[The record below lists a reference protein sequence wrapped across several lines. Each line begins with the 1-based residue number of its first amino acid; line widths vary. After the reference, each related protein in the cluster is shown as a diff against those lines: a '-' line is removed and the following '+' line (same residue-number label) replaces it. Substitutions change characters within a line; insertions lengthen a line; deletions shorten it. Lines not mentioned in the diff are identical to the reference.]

1 MADNVIARKS
11 GNWNAFST
19 LPSVNKTPMGGLML
33 PVPYP
38 VYSPL
43 SQSQGTIGSV
53 KANSNTVWG
62 FDDTKVPT
70 TIGDAPGSGTGVKS
84 GTVGKDSW
92 PQEKSSTVKADDRK
106 VVRQDDKAEMEGDKE
121 AKEKEE
127 MKKRQECREEQ
138 VKAGQKSAN
147 AEIRARAE
155 RFSQNISAAQ
165 YARLSNNVYGP
176 NAPVRGWINESN
188 NPAYLRSQG
197 INQSDLSGPGAYR
210 AQVYRPDPAVWGNS
224 TRFGPT
230 VAFQG
235 TTGVFNGDV
244 SASVGQG
251 LRFQTDYYNRALS
264 IGRSTFARGSNVT
277 FTGHSLGGG
286 LASAAATAGGG
297 NGTTFNAA
305 GLHSSTVTGY
315 GGQVRPTNIDAYR
328 VDNEPLTGTQE
339 QGWKGT
345 LGAGLIAGPLG
356 ALGKV
361 ALSSKMPDA
370 IGTPRD
376 IPATSTSPVG
386 KHGMGDVKKGIE
398 KQKQED
404 QKKIEEK
411 TGKKC

>member
-286 LASAAATAGGG
+286 LASAASQASGYRGWTFNPSGLSSNTVRLPRG
-297 NGTTFNAA
+297 NGSQIHA
-305 GLHSSTVTGY
+305 Y
-315 GGQVRPTNIDAYR
+315 YVRGEALR
-328 VDNEPLTGTQE
+328 
-339 QGWKGT
+339 
-345 LGAGLIAGPLG
+345 GAQQPGILG
-356 ALGKV
+356 ALGTFGGSLITGAIMPNAV
-361 ALSSKMPDA
+361 GIPHELSASSFS
-370 IGTPRD
+370 
-376 IPATSTSPVG
+376 PANRH
-386 KHGMGDVKKGIE
+386 KMGDVMNGIE
-398 KQKQED
+398 QQKTED
-404 QKKIEEK
+404 QQAIAKD
-411 TGKKC
+411 TGKEC